1 MKEDIKKSWETFL
14 NPKTLRSNLI
24 VASVFL
30 SAFEILKECIIER
43 PKEMHT
49 NGFNED
55 GLIVNEKYKVDV
67 LSLNKSPLYASL
79 EWFRLRGVIN
89 QKDIDL
95 FTEIKTCRNELA
107 HQLPNFLTEGIK
119 TDPIPNFKSII
130 ELLSK
135 IEKWWVFN
143 FEIALN
149 PDLTEVEF
157 DQNDIIPGRL
167 ITLQLLADI
176 AMGSEEKSEYYY
188 NEFVRKN
195 AL

>member
-1 MKEDIKKSWETFL
+1 MKEDIKKSWGNFL

-55 GLIVNEKYKVDV
+55 GLVVNEKYKVDV

-95 FTEIKTCRNELA
+95 FTEIKTCRNA
-107 HQLPNFLTEGIK
+107 QVSRNPFRNDWQIHWQVFFLIG
-119 TDPIPNFKSII
+119 PQVFFSHPRLSI
-130 ELLSK
+130 
-135 IEKWWVFN
+135 
-143 FEIALN
+143 
-149 PDLTEVEF
+149 
-157 DQNDIIPGRL
+157 
-167 ITLQLLADI
+167 
-176 AMGSEEKSEYYY
+176 
-188 NEFVRKN
+188 
-195 AL
+195 